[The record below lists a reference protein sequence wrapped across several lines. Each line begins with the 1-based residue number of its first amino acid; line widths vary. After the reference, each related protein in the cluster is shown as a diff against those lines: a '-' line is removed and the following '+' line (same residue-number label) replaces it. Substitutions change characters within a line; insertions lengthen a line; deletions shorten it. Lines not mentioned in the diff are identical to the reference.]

1 MSEISQLRECDGRTA
16 QGRAVN
22 RRTQGYT
29 SGYPFLGVDSG
40 QFVAKSPSIKS
51 NGFRLE
57 TRIGLIS
64 PFKEIDQASVGKH
77 KATSRGII
85 KTYGLALR

>member
-1 MSEISQLRECDGRTA
+1 MVPLSSADPGLHQRIPILGSGFA
-16 QGRAVN
+16 AV
-22 RRTQGYT
+22 
-29 SGYPFLGVDSG
+29 
-40 QFVAKSPSIKS
+40 VAKSPSIKS